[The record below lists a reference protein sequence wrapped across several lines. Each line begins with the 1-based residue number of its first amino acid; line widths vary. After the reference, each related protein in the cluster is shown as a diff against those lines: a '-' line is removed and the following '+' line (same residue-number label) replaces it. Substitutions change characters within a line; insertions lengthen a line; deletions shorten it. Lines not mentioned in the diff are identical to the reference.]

1 MKIVYVATSFNTTGK
16 KIGGGEISN
25 RDLLE
30 NIAEKEDVYVIC
42 MHGGSGWN
50 VQFKNIKCYDI
61 FSLFKK
67 VFIFNKVSY
76 LLSFIF
82 FKFISR
88 VLMKKI
94 NPDIVLGAT
103 ESVGIIQKFCK
114 KNKIKCGV
122 FIRAFE
128 NFNIE
133 KKLKN
138 SIKKFFYSDFSE
150 KTINKMDFIITNSLF
165 MKEKCLSM
173 TSVNDIY
180 IVYPAINLKKT
191 PINMNT
197 SIQTIGMVSLRIDKG
212 FNIFKAIR
220 AHFPSIKFIVLGGTE
235 DSLDTVNNIYIY
247 KWMKNPENVLS
258 KMDMVLVPSIIEETF
273 GRVSVEALRLGKR
286 VLVSNKGG
294 LPETVSYN
302 QNFIVKDNKLE
313 SWIEH
318 IGKFV
323 NNPNYKIDELKEISE
338 DSLNYSIDIQ
348 SRNFLK
354 ILYEIKKLRYGS

>member
-42 MHGGSGWN
+42 MHGSNGWN
-50 VQFKNIKCYDI
+50 AQYKNIKCYDI
-61 FSLFKK
+61 FSLFKRI
-67 VFIFNKVSY
+67 FIFNKISY

-82 FKFISR
+82 FKFISKI
-88 VLMKKI
+88 LMKKI

-103 ESVGIIQKFCK
+103 ESVGIVQKFCE

-133 KKLKN
+133 KNLKN

-150 KTINKMDFIITNSLF
+150 ITINKMDFIITNSLF
-165 MKEKCLSM
+165 MREKCLSM
-173 TSVNDIY
+173 TSVDDIY

-191 PINMNT
+191 PIDTNA
-197 SIQTIGMVSLRIDKG
+197 SIQTIGMVSTRIDKG

-220 AHFPSIKFIVLGGTE
+220 PHFPDIKFIVLGGTE
-235 DSLDTVNNIYIY
+235 DALDTENNIYIY
-247 KWMKNPENVLS
+247 KWVKNPESVLS
-258 KMDMVLVPSIIEETF
+258 KMDLILVPSIIEETF
-273 GRVSVEALRLGKR
+273 GRISVEALRLGKR

-294 LPETVSYN
+294 LPETVN
-302 QNFIVKDNKLE
+302 FNNNFIVENDDIMSWVEKVEEVVSFPNANLYDLE
-313 SWIEH
+313 KVSSNTLNYTSSIQV
-318 IGKFV
+318 KNF
-323 NNPNYKIDELKEISE
+323 YKILNEI
-338 DSLNYSIDIQ
+338 N
-348 SRNFLK
+348 
-354 ILYEIKKLRYGS
+354 G